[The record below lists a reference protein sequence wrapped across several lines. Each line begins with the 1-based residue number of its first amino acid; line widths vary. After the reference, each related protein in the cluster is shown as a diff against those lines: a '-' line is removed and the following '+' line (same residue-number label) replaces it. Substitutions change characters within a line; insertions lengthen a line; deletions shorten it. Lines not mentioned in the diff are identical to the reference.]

1 MKVMLLSN
9 QARSMFIFWRVLI
22 KAMQRAG
29 MATVCC
35 VPPGD
40 ADSDHDLENL
50 GCQVI
55 HYDLDRKGL
64 NPAADLRTLAQFKKL
79 FATEKPDLIF
89 ATTIKPVIYGGIAA
103 RLARVPAFYA
113 TITGLGYAFER
124 DSVIK
129 KLIGGIAAR
138 LYRSGL
144 AGAAGVFFQNREDSA
159 LFQNEGLLNADAPVF
174 YARGTGVDTQHF
186 AEAPLPAGPVTF
198 LLSCRLLEAKGI
210 AEFAWA
216 ARILKR
222 DFPDARFQLLGAPE
236 SGRGSVSLE
245 QVRQW
250 QEEGLIEYLGQ
261 TTDVRPYIANA
272 HVAVLPSWRE
282 GTPTALLEAMSMGR
296 PLVATD
302 APGCREVVRPGE
314 NGYLAPVK
322 NPAGLA
328 AAMRGF
334 LEDAGLAKRMGAIS
348 RALACREFDA
358 NVVAAGILADITA
371 SLPEQL
377 RA

>member
-22 KAMQRAG
+22 KAMQAAG

-40 ADSDHDLENL
+40 ADSDRDLANL

-55 HYDLDRKGL
+55 HYQLDRKGL
-64 NPAADLRTLAQFKKL
+64 NPAADLRTLAQLKKL

-103 RLARVPAFYA
+103 RMAHVPAFYA

-124 DSVIK
+124 DSAIK
-129 KLIGGIAAR
+129 KLIGGIAAT

-159 LFQNEGLLNADAPVF
+159 LFQNEGLLNPNVPVF

-186 AEAPLPAGPVTF
+186 AQTPLPAGPVTF

-210 AEFAWA
+210 AEFAGA
-216 ARILKR
+216 AQILKR
-222 DFPDARFQLLGAPE
+222 DFPAARFQLLGAPE
-236 SGRGSVSLE
+236 SGRGSISLG

-261 TTDVRPYIANA
+261 TADVRPYIANA

-302 APGCREVVRPGE
+302 VPGCREVVRPGE

-328 AAMRGF
+328 ADMRCF
-334 LEDAGLAKRMGAIS
+334 LEDAGLARRMGAMS

-358 NVVAAGILADITA
+358 NVVAARILADITA
-371 SLPEQL
+371 SLPEQH